1 MENVESRFE
10 VKKAH
15 GEFNLDSLF
24 QEYSGSVLLQI
35 KHPWHTMPLSEFLLF
50 LKLLLLMRLTQKCRA
65 RVDYTSYKL

>member
-24 QEYSGSVLLQI
+24 QEYSGRVLLQI
-35 KHPWHTMPLSEFLLF
+35 KHPLHGMPLSESFPF
-50 LKLLLLMRLTQKCRA
+50 
-65 RVDYTSYKL
+65 

>member
-15 GEFNLDSLF
+15 GKFNLDSLF

-35 KHPWHTMPLSEFLLF
+35 KHLWYTMPLSEFYSF
-50 LKLLLLMRLTQKCRA
+50 
-65 RVDYTSYKL
+65 